1 MTLIQLRYFLGICE
15 HKSMA
20 QAAIALSVSQPS
32 LSLAVKELENELGV
46 ELFLRMQKK
55 LILTQ
60 EGTEL
65 RKMASDI
72 IAQAQ
77 HISDHFTAQR
87 DSVKRINIGM
97 SNICNRIFSE
107 CIRTYNKK
115 HENVELVLFSYG
127 RNEVEKL
134 LSDSNVDL
142 IVIGASDIDDLSMFN
157 TSKLGDMNVSFYTNV
172 NNPLSQN
179 ESVSLEELA
188 DEPLIIF
195 AENNDHVEAV
205 EVMKAFMQELKLN
218 NIVSYTNQLSIISDE
233 ISAGKASA
241 IVSNRAIC
249 LNGNIVEVPIENVK
263 AYDITAVWS
272 KKKYLSN
279 ETIRLLGE
287 LELELANKN

>member
-1 MTLIQLRYFLGICE
+1 MTLVQLRYFLGICE

-20 QAAIALSVSQPS
+20 QAALALSVSQPS

-60 EGTEL
+60 EGVEL
-65 RKMASDI
+65 RKMAADI
-72 IAQAQ
+72 VAR
-77 HISDHFTAQR
+77 SQR
-87 DSVKRINIGM
+87 ITDYFSTQKNSVKRINIGI
-97 SNICNRIFSE
+97 SNICNRIFSDG
-107 CIRTYNKK
+107 IRAYNKK

-142 IVIGASDIDDLSMFN
+142 IIIGASDIDDLSMFN
-157 TSKLGDMNVSFYTNV
+157 TAKLGNMCVSFYTNAD
-172 NNPLSQN
+172 NPLSKN
-179 ESVSLEELA
+179 TSVSLEDLE

-195 AENNDHVEAV
+195 AENNDHTEAL
-205 EVMKAFMQELKLN
+205 EMMKAFMPELRLN
-218 NIVSYTNQLSIISDE
+218 SIVSYTNQLSIVSDE
-233 ISAGKASA
+233 INEGKASA
-241 IVSNRAIC
+241 IISNRAIP
-249 LNGNIVEVPIENVK
+249 LNERIVEVPIENVK

-279 ETIRLLGE
+279 EAIRLLGE
-287 LELELANKN
+287 LELELANTN

>member
-1 MTLIQLRYFLGICE
+1 MTLVQLRYFLGICE
-15 HKSMA
+15 YKSMA
-20 QAAIALSVSQPS
+20 QAALALSVSQPS

-60 EGTEL
+60 EGMEL
-65 RKMASDI
+65 RKMAADI
-72 IAQAQ
+72 IAR
-77 HISDHFTAQR
+77 SQR
-87 DSVKRINIGM
+87 ITDYFSTQKDSVHRINIGM
-97 SNICNRIFSE
+97 SNICNRIFSD
-107 CIRTYNKK
+107 CIRNYNKK

-142 IVIGASDIDDLSMFN
+142 IVIGASDVDDLSMFN
-157 TSKLGDMNVSFYTNV
+157 TTKLGDMCVSFYTNV
-172 NNPLSQN
+172 DNPLSKN
-179 ESVSLEELA
+179 GSVSLEELA

-195 AENNDHVEAV
+195 AENNDHTEAV
-205 EVMKAFMQELKLN
+205 EVMKAFMPELKLN
-218 NIVSYTNQLSIISDE
+218 NIVSYTNQLSIVSDE
-233 ISAGKASA
+233 ISSGKASA
-241 IVSNRAIC
+241 IISNRAIP
-249 LNGNIVEVPIENVK
+249 LNEKIMEVPMENIK

-287 LELELANKN
+287 LELGLANKN